1 VAHDEIVPRGT
12 ILNGIGRLPVRKLAP
27 WTAKGDLRDL
37 KLFHVEQFEI
47 RHWETGSRLGGLKSE
62 SRFGRDLSKIVP
74 RGTILGVMGWCGGL
88 ESGFRIVP
96 RGTIS
101 AVDRIP
107 DSINESRVGAILLM
121 VHKLSET
128 LLMRLRTY

>member
-1 VAHDEIVPRGT
+1 
-12 ILNGIGRLPVRKLAP
+12 
-27 WTAKGDLRDL
+27 
-37 KLFHVEQFEI
+37 
-47 RHWETGSRLGGLKSE
+47 
-62 SRFGRDLSKIVP
+62 
-74 RGTILGVMGWCGGL
+74 MGWCGGL

-101 AVDRIP
+101 AVDRIS

-128 LLMRLRTY
+128 LLMRLRT